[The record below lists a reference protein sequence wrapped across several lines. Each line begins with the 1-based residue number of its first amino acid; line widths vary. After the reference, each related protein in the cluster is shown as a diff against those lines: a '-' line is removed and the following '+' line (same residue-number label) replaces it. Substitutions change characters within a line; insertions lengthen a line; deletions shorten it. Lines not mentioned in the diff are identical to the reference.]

1 MTDLM
6 PPKNYA
12 RIPVGLE
19 LPQLIQVQ
27 LDSFQRLKS
36 EGLGSL
42 FNEISPIISYGDEL
56 RLHFPSNTQTAKD
69 FDLKYWFE
77 PPKNTIEECLERDLT
92 YSCPLYVSVLL
103 EGKEFSEKQK
113 QELFLGDF
121 PEMTPKGTFII
132 NGTERVVVSQLIRS
146 PGVYFEAELDRTK
159 GRNPRSICRRG

>member
-42 FNEISPIISYGDEL
+42 FHEISPIISYGSEL
-56 RLHFPSNTQTAKD
+56 KLHFPSDTPLAKQ

-77 PPKNTIEECLERDLT
+77 APKNTVEECLERDLT
-92 YSCPLYVSVLL
+92 YACPL
-103 EGKEFSEKQK
+103 
-113 QELFLGDF
+113 
-121 PEMTPKGTFII
+121 
-132 NGTERVVVSQLIRS
+132 
-146 PGVYFEAELDRTK
+146 
-159 GRNPRSICRRG
+159 